1 VSTDPSAC
9 RWCGLSKE
17 GHMSQWHAAAGW
29 HTWTEPTTEQRYE
42 AIRANAA
49 ERKSGTDL
57 GEWTADDFEAADD
70 ADRRWE

>member
-17 GHMSQWHAAAGW
+17 GHMSQWKQPVGW
-29 HTWTEPTTEQRYE
+29 HTWTEPTTEQRYA

-49 ERKSGTDL
+49 ERKAN
-57 GEWTADDFEAADD
+57 ADA
-70 ADRRWE
+70 